1 MPTPTKGPRLGGS
14 PAHERLILA
23 NLATALFEHGGI
35 TTTVTKAKRLRP
47 LAEKLVTSA
56 KRGDLHARRRVLRV
70 VKDKSVVHTLFTE
83 IGPRFENRLGGYTR
97 ITKLGP
103 RKGDNAPMAR
113 IELVEGETLAQ
124 SVVGEAESARGTR
137 FAGRRP
143 LTGRTRETAEDLA
156 KESPTAAAALA
167 ADAEDTAAE
176 DSAETAAGLPGE
188 GAEIEAPEPT
198 TAEQVDVPT
207 EGDTDVAE
215 VDVPEADAPEAVV
228 DEAKAPAEADEEPEV
243 QAESASKEEQ
253 AEGDR

>member
-1 MPTPTKGPRLGGS
+1 VPTPTKGPRLGGS

-35 TTTVTKAKRLRP
+35 TTTVAKAKRLRP

-56 KRGDLHARRRVLRV
+56 KRGDLAARRRVLRV
-70 VKDKSVVHTLFTE
+70 VRDKSVVHHLFTE
-83 IGPRFENRLGGYTR
+83 IGPGYASRNGGYTR

-103 RKGDNAPMAR
+103 RAGDNAPMAR
-113 IELVEGETLAQ
+113 IELVEAMTAAQ
-124 SVVGEAESARGTR
+124 GVVAEAEQSRGSR

-167 ADAEDTAAE
+167 ADEAATAEAAE
-176 DSAETAAGLPGE
+176 TAETAAGIPGE
-188 GAEIEAPEPT
+188 GGEVEAPEPT

-207 EGDTDVAE
+207 EGDTDLPEPVEDVA
-215 VDVPEADAPEAVV
+215 APEHS
-228 DEAKAPAEADEEPEV
+228 DEEPEQ
-243 QAESASKEEQ
+243 QAEAAGEESQ
-253 AEGDR
+253 AEGER

>member
-1 MPTPTKGPRLGGS
+1 VPTPTKGPRLGGS

-167 ADAEDTAAE
+167 ADAEDVATEDAAAV
-176 DSAETAAGLPGE
+176 DATETAAGLPGE
-188 GAEIEAPEPT
+188 GAEVETPEPA

-207 EGDTDVAE
+207 EGDTDVSE
-215 VDVPEADAPEAVV
+215 VATPEADAPEAVTDV
-228 DEAKAPAEADEEPEV
+228 VEAPEADDAPE
-243 QAESASKEEQ
+243 APEADDKS
-253 AEGDR
+253 